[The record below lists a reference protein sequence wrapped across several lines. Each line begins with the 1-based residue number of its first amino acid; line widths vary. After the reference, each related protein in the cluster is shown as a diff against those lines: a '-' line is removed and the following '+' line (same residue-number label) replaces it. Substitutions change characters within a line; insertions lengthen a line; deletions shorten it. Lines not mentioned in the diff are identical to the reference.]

1 LKVLI
6 PSTIAASSLGAF
18 WDAPSYS
25 TSAVMLVAGVFG
37 YVMTNFRY
45 PLTGLI
51 LGLVLGPMAEQHF
64 IQSAEFSGWDFT
76 VFFTCPI
83 CIFLWNCIAASLTAS
98 GILFRRNLAS
108 AGED

>member
-1 LKVLI
+1 
-6 PSTIAASSLGAF
+6 
-18 WDAPSYS
+18 
-25 TSAVMLVAGVFG
+25 MLVAGVCG

-45 PLTGLI
+45 PLTGLF

-64 IQSAEFSGWDFT
+64 IQSSEFSGWDFT

-83 CIFLWNCIAASLTAS
+83 CIVLWNCIAAPLTAS
-98 GILFRRNLAS
+98 RILFRRNLAS